1 MVQKKHKNSIDLVS
15 VRNSMEQ
22 LKVLVLSMGLPY
34 TNVRRIDDALEVINI
49 IENRKNNGKQKA

>member
-15 VRNSMEQ
+15 ARNSMEQ

-49 IENRKNNGKQKA
+49 IESRKNNGKQKA